1 MASYKN
7 NAREGNPPR
16 FSVVTLEEYRLYRRM
31 IIRNKKQRR
40 NEQRKKVRP
49 FFVNFFFN

>member
-1 MASYKN
+1 MASSKN

-16 FSVVTLEEYRLYRRM
+16 FRVITLEEYTLYRRM
-31 IIRNKKQRR
+31 IIRNKKLRR

-49 FFVNFFFN
+49 VFVNFFFN